1 MKIVLIDP
9 ELKNNNILQNSTTNN
24 KNCQLS
30 TVVIMGNYIR
40 LISIKDK

>member
-9 ELKNNNILQNSTTNN
+9 ELKNNNIQQNSTTNN

-30 TVVIMGNYIR
+30 TVVVMGNYIR
-40 LISIKDK
+40 LFSIKDK